1 VARTTTPAK
10 RLWARRRRRRGLTLI
25 EILVVLSL
33 IAVVT
38 GVAIMGSM
46 QLPSARLRGSVTMI
60 TSAIKVAF
68 TRATATSKEIR
79 LVMDLDHQKIWL
91 EETSVPMLVQW
102 KDKTGT
108 GGADPVTQA
117 EKAALEDGDRL
128 LKGPPVPR
136 PKFRAIDTYGFG
148 DVETGKGG
156 KSLGRA
162 VTFRAVQTSHDD
174 EPRHSGRAYMYF
186 WPGGLTERAS
196 IQVQIGSDSN
206 ETTLTLLVSPLTGK
220 VTVKGGVVDLKM
232 PTDDAT
238 ASDRTDTGY

>member
-1 VARTTTPAK
+1 MTRDRRT
-10 RLWARRRRRRGLTLI
+10 WAWRRSRRGLTLI

-33 IAVVT
+33 VAVVT

-46 QLPSARLRGSVTMI
+46 QLPSARLRGSVTLI

-68 TRATATSKEIR
+68 TRATATSKELR

-91 EETSVPMLVQW
+91 EETNLPMLVEW

-108 GGADPVTQA
+108 GGADAVTQA
-117 EKAALEDGDRL
+117 EKAALEDGERL
-128 LKGPPVPR
+128 VKGPTAPR
-136 PKFRAIDTYGFG
+136 PQFRAIDAYGFG
-148 DVETGKGG
+148 EIESGKGG

-174 EPRHSGRAYMYF
+174 ESRRSGRAYLYF

-196 IQVQIGSDSN
+196 IQVHVGSDTN
-206 ETTLTLLVSPLTGK
+206 ETTLTLLVSPLTGR
-220 VTVKGGVVDLKM
+220 VTVKAGPVDLKM
-232 PTDDAT
+232 PTDDST
-238 ASDRTDTGY
+238 ASDRADTGY

>member
-1 VARTTTPAK
+1 V
-10 RLWARRRRRRGLTLI
+10 RRRSRRGLTLI

-33 IAVVT
+33 VAVVT

-46 QLPSARLRGSVTMI
+46 QLPSARLRGSVTLI

-68 TRATATSKEIR
+68 TRATATSKELR

-91 EETSVPMLVQW
+91 EETNLPMLVEW

-108 GGADPVTQA
+108 GGADAVTQA
-117 EKAALEDGDRL
+117 EKAALEDGERL
-128 LKGPPVPR
+128 VKGPSSPR
-136 PKFRAIDTYGFG
+136 PQFRAIDAYGFG
-148 DVETGKGG
+148 EIESGKGG

-174 EPRHSGRAYMYF
+174 EPRRAGRAYLYF

-196 IQVQIGSDSN
+196 IQVHIGSDTT
-206 ETTLTLLVSPLTGK
+206 ETTLTLLVSPLTGR
-220 VTVKGGVVDLKM
+220 VTVKPGAVDLKM
-232 PTDDAT
+232 PTDDST

>member
-1 VARTTTPAK
+1 MTRDRRT
-10 RLWARRRRRRGLTLI
+10 WARRGSRRGLTLI

-33 IAVVT
+33 VAVVT

-46 QLPSARLRGSVTMI
+46 QLPSARLRGSVTLI

-68 TRATATSKEIR
+68 TRATATSKELR

-91 EETSVPMLVQW
+91 EETNLPMLVEW

-108 GGADPVTQA
+108 GGADAVTQA
-117 EKAALEDGDRL
+117 EKAALEDGERL
-128 LKGPPVPR
+128 VKGPTVPR
-136 PKFRAIDTYGFG
+136 PQFRAIDAYGFG
-148 DVETGKGG
+148 EIESGKGG

-174 EPRHSGRAYMYF
+174 EPRRSGRAYLYF

-196 IQVQIGSDSN
+196 IQLHIGSDTN
-206 ETTLTLLVSPLTGK
+206 ETTLTLLVSPLTGR
-220 VTVKGGVVDLKM
+220 VTVKPGPVDLKM
-232 PTDDAT
+232 PTDDST
-238 ASDRTDTGY
+238 ASDRMDTGY